1 MGNEKCLK
9 TWRASTKQRGQR
21 GQPGNPPELLCQWQA
36 RPAGNCCCQPLS
48 RSEES
53 ICLLQNC
60 PRNSLWKMFNLTILS
75 AYSGQN
81 KTTATTTTTATATAT
96 TATTTTTTTNTN
108 SNSHSNSNSNKASG
122 RHSGQHQQPFW
133 CAKPYNKRHWPIKQ
147 PILALRFNMV
157 QPFVEPL
164 FCSGECPHLATYI

>member
-60 PRNSLWKMFNLTILS
+60 PRNSLWKMYNLTILS

-81 KTTATTTTTATATAT
+81 KTTATTTTTTTTTTATAT
-96 TATTTTTTTNTN
+96 TATTTTN
-108 SNSHSNSNSNKASG
+108 NK
-122 RHSGQHQQPFW
+122 HQQQQPQQQPQQQQQQQSKRATFW
-133 CAKPYNKRHWPIKQ
+133 ATPATLLVCE
-147 PILALRFNMV
+147 AL
-157 QPFVEPL
+157 Q
-164 FCSGECPHLATYI
+164 

>member
-60 PRNSLWKMFNLTILS
+60 PRNSLWNMYNVTVLS

-81 KTTATTTTTATATAT
+81 KTTATTTTTATAT
-96 TATTTTTTTNTN
+96 TTTTNTN
-108 SNSHSNSNSNKASG
+108 SNSHSNSNKASG
-122 RHSGQHQQPFW
+122 RHSGQQQPLGHRR
-133 CAKPYNKRHWPIKQ
+133 CAKPYNIMLVNITPKKY
-147 PILALRFNMV
+147 LACAR
-157 QPFVEPL
+157 
-164 FCSGECPHLATYI
+164 